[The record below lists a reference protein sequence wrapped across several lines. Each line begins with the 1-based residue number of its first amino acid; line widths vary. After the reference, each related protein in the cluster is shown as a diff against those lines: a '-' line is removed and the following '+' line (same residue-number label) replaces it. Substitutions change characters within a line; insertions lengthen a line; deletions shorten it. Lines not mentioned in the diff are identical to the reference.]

1 VDQKLTDLIKNPIL
15 FTNITGVFGMVVLN
29 VIVQILLIIRI
40 ITIIRL
46 NGSKEIGQ
54 TNNIKTKE
62 LPKWEQ
68 RLNKRINNIRR
79 DLGRITQYLKG
90 INSNHLNNCIQ
101 SILNNNR
108 IHCLKYNEYNKT
120 LIEIKDTLLQK
131 LHIYSKRLKRYKNNK
146 QRKFEN
152 KLFRNNEKLFY
163 KNLADNKT
171 QTNNGTPNINE
182 IKEFWSNIWSNEVQ
196 FNNQAEW
203 IPHLENDIPDS
214 NNRHHIQISLEI
226 LVKNINSS
234 HNWKSPG
241 GDQIHNFWLKKFTC
255 IHKCLLVHFNGFIR
269 EPNTFPEFLAHGIT
283 YLKPKDSDTKNPSKY
298 RPITCLPT
306 IYKIMTS
313 CIKVII
319 YDHCQKLNI
328 LNEEQKGCVKECFGC
343 KEQLIIDTVIME
355 QARKNNRNI
364 YTAFI
369 DYKKAYDSVPHSW
382 LIKILKIYKINLDLI
397 NFLSHVMTFWRTT
410 LNLSIN
416 NTKLK
421 SEPIQIKRGIYQ
433 GDSLSPLWFCLAINP
448 LTNLLNSTGYGF
460 NIRLKNTTL
469 SKLNHL
475 LYMDDIKLYASKK
488 NHILSL
494 LTITENF
501 SNDIG
506 MSFGID
512 KCKMQSIC
520 RGHYEHLEYIT
531 QEGEIIKNLNKGEFY
546 KYLGINQSNH
556 IQHSIIKEN
565 LEKQFY
571 LRIKSIL
578 KSKLNGNNLIKAV
591 NTYAV
596 PLLTYSFGV
605 IKWSKTNLQN
615 INIKTRVLFTK
626 FSKHH
631 PKSAIERFNLPREN
645 GGRGFSN
652 LEILLKNQ
660 IASLKNYFLNRARDN
675 TFFNAL
681 VSADKGYTPLNL
693 SDNIISDI
701 VKPNIPDTI
710 ANIKQKSL
718 HGRYFKELEQPEVN
732 IQASHAWLKKSNIH
746 PETEGFIF
754 AIQDRVINTRNYKK
768 HICGLQS
775 IIDKCRICGTE
786 GETIE
791 HIISSCTVLA
801 QSEYKKRH
809 DIFAKIIHMNLA
821 VKFNLLKNTQPHY
834 SYTPESCLENDSY
847 KLYFDRT
854 ILTDIHIKHNRPDI
868 IILNKQQ
875 KQAYLLDIAVPNS
888 HNITQTYNTKIN
900 KYLELS
906 VAMRNLWCLEKISI
920 LPLVISATGIVPQS
934 LFKNL
939 KILDLDNTLVV
950 EIQKG
955 ILLYSCHIV
964 RKFLNIDTEHN
975 TQQSQNAE
983 ARRR

>member
-1 VDQKLTDLIKNPIL
+1 
-15 FTNITGVFGMVVLN
+15 M
-29 VIVQILLIIRI
+29 LIIGISGACR
-40 ITIIRL
+40 R
-46 NGSKEIGQ
+46 E
-54 TNNIKTKE
+54 E
-62 LPKWEQ
+62 LTF
-68 RLNKRINNIRR
+68 L
-79 DLGRITQYLKG
+79 D
-90 INSNHLNNCIQ
+90 
-101 SILNNNR
+101 
-108 IHCLKYNEYNKT
+108 
-120 LIEIKDTLLQK
+120 
-131 LHIYSKRLKRYKNNK
+131 
-146 QRKFEN
+146 
-152 KLFRNNEKLFY
+152 
-163 KNLADNKT
+163 
-171 QTNNGTPNINE
+171 
-182 IKEFWSNIWSNEVQ
+182 
-196 FNNQAEW
+196 
-203 IPHLENDIPDS
+203 
-214 NNRHHIQISLEI
+214 
-226 LVKNINSS
+226 VKNITDKGSYIIIQIPDTKTNVRREFTISPGNFEGLDLLGVFRTYFSLRPSPIEITRFFLGFRNGKCTRQAVGINAIGGVPKKIADFLNLPNSS
-234 HNWKSPG
+234 NYTGHCFRRTSATLLADAGADITVLKRHG
-241 GDQIHNFWLKKFTC
+241 GWRSNTVAEGYIEDSVQNKLEVSSKILGKEQIINITQSDNVAP
-255 IHKCLLVHFNGFIR
+255 KCL
-269 EPNTFPEFLAHGIT
+269 
-283 YLKPKDSDTKNPSKY
+283 
-298 RPITCLPT
+298 
-306 IYKIMTS
+306 
-313 CIKVII
+313 
-319 YDHCQKLNI
+319 
-328 LNEEQKGCVKECFGC
+328 
-343 KEQLIIDTVIME
+343 
-355 QARKNNRNI
+355 
-364 YTAFI
+364 
-369 DYKKAYDSVPHSW
+369 
-382 LIKILKIYKINLDLI
+382 
-397 NFLSHVMTFWRTT
+397 
-410 LNLSIN
+410 
-416 NTKLK
+416 
-421 SEPIQIKRGIYQ
+421 
-433 GDSLSPLWFCLAINP
+433 
-448 LTNLLNSTGYGF
+448 
-460 NIRLKNTTL
+460 
-469 SKLNHL
+469 
-475 LYMDDIKLYASKK
+475 
-488 NHILSL
+488 
-494 LTITENF
+494 
-501 SNDIG
+501 
-506 MSFGID
+506 
-512 KCKMQSIC
+512 
-520 RGHYEHLEYIT
+520 
-531 QEGEIIKNLNKGEFY
+531 
-546 KYLGINQSNH
+546 
-556 IQHSIIKEN
+556 
-565 LEKQFY
+565 
-571 LRIKSIL
+571 
-578 KSKLNGNNLIKAV
+578 
-591 NTYAV
+591 
-596 PLLTYSFGV
+596 
-605 IKWSKTNLQN
+605 
-615 INIKTRVLFTK
+615 
-626 FSKHH
+626 
-631 PKSAIERFNLPREN
+631 
-645 GGRGFSN
+645 
-652 LEILLKNQ
+652 
-660 IASLKNYFLNRARDN
+660 LKNYFLNRARDN
-675 TFFNAL
+675 TCFNAL